1 MSRAIVTLK
10 TQEDR
15 DAVTRLVQ
23 SCPIGTRVELKAR
36 RRSLPQNSLLWQ
48 RLTDISRG
56 LTWYGEKLRPQD
68 WKTVIMGAFRKNR
81 VVPTPDGGFVML
93 GLSTSDLTKEEMND
107 FLDLISHFAHNHG
120 VELSDEKHDGNEA

>member
-1 MSRAIVTLK
+1 VSRAIFILREPK
-10 TQEDR
+10 ARE
-15 DAVTRLVQ
+15 AAAKLCA
-23 SCPIGTRVELKAR
+23 SAPSGTRVEFKAA
-36 RRSLPQNSLLWQ
+36 RRSLPQNSLLWA
-48 RLTDISRG
+48 RLSDISRG

-68 WKTVIMGAFRKNR
+68 WKTVLMGAFRKNR